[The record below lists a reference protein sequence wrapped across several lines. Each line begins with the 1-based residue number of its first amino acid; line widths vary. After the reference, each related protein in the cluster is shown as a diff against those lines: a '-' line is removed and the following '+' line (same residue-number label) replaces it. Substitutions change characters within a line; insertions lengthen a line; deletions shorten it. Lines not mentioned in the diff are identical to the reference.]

1 MNDLKYHTVPP
12 QNAKTDYTQNE
23 TIDFKTSAINRKLVG
38 GSVRL
43 LGEIDVSLNSA
54 LSSNVFYDG
63 FAGLHC
69 VLASIKTSFSSVG
82 QVENLDHYNHYV
94 ASKAKASLTKHDLF
108 NSVYVCEGRCAD
120 DVLAK
125 KLLKGTIGV
134 NNEGQA
140 DIAAYKEQNLDFALK
155 LDFCLN
161 NMVGDSLVPFNKI
174 GEVMISIQ
182 TESVINALWGS
193 ADLNIGTNYTL
204 KNLRLIYTSVADD
217 GKYGKY
223 SMKIKSSVKTSLN
236 SNNATISTKVPVVA
250 DSFFMTFIQQLHEGS
265 RVYNS
270 LQCEKIPL
278 FQRLEVTY
286 NDSMSQQ
293 FTYEID
299 NEEEVLTNFIKA
311 VQKVAGNNDASLSTL
326 GSNEAYGIGFYFGG
340 SFVDLSKTKIG
351 INIKSGIQ
359 SAAPFLAYMFFN
371 GLITI

>member
-12 QNAKTDYTQNE
+12 QNAKTSYGQNE
-23 TIDFKTSAINRKLVG
+23 TIDFKTSAFNRKLVG

-43 LGEIDVSLNSA
+43 LGDISVSLNSA
-54 LSSNVFYDG
+54 LTSNVFYDG

-69 VLASIKTSFSSVG
+69 VLDSIKTSFSSVG

-108 NSVYVCEGRCAD
+108 NSVYVCEGRCPD

-134 NNEGQA
+134 NNEGQG
-140 DIAAYKEQNLDFALK
+140 DIAAYKEGNLDFALK

-174 GEVMISIQ
+174 GDVMISIQ
-182 TESVINALWGS
+182 TASILNALWGS
-193 ADLNIGTNYTL
+193 SDLNIGTNYTL
-204 KNLRLIYTSVADD
+204 QNLRLIYTSVADD
-217 GKYGKY
+217 GKDGKY
-223 SMKIKSSVKTSLN
+223 SMKIKSSVKTSLQ

-278 FQRLEVTY
+278 FERLEVTY

-299 NEEEVLTNFIKA
+299 NEEEVLTNYIKA

-326 GSNEAYGIGFYFGG
+326 ASNEAYGVGFNFG

-371 GLITI
+371 GVITI